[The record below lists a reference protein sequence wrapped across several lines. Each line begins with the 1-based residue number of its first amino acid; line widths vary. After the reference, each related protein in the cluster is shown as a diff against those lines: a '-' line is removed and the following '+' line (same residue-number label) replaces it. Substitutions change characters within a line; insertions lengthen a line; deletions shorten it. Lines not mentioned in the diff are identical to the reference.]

1 MTTTEY
7 TDVLVVGAGLAGL
20 RTATLLATRGH
31 HVNPTGPGRRQAD
44 PLQR

>member
-1 MTTTEY
+1 MTATEH

-20 RTATLLATRGH
+20 RTATLLASRGH
-31 HVNPTGPGRRQAD
+31 QVNPTGPRCRQAN